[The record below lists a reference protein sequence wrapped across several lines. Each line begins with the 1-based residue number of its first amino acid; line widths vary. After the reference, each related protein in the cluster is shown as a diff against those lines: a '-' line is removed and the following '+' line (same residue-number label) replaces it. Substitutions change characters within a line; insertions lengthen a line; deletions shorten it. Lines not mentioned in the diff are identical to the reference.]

1 MELEGLHVFRD
12 SDSPRQRGSKRRHR
26 ATWNGGTLLAARKR
40 SNRGM
45 HLIKPELPVASRVAR
60 LQPIC
65 RKWISLIIAMLMSSL
80 APVGAH
86 ARCGVSESGV
96 PADSSLST
104 LWPRMETLGGTRS
117 ALARSG
123 VQIGATYITEVLG
136 NPSGGVKQSAHQDGL
151 LNVYLDAD
159 MEKMIGWK
167 GLCFHINGFQ
177 IQGTSIS
184 DENLLSIVSA
194 SDIEAFPSTRLDE
207 FWFEQKMLN
216 DKVSVRFGALAVDT
230 EFLIADSA
238 GAFIASTFGWT
249 TISSDN
255 LPYGGPIYPF
265 ASPGVRV
272 AIAPNDDF
280 KLMID
285 VNDDNPIGPCPDGL
299 DPGQCNE
306 NGLEFR
312 LDDPP
317 LLLVEADYS
326 YNKQA
331 RLAGTIKLGGWYDFG
346 KFADQRLDVH
356 GRLRGI
362 TGADPLLHDGT
373 YAVYG
378 VIDQLIYQLPGA
390 EEGRG
395 ISVFARA
402 VGSPADRNQVD
413 AYFDTGIVF
422 TGMLPRRPN
431 DVFGIGF
438 AYTGISADASAF
450 DRDSGLSV
458 IRNHEV
464 VLEISYTAQLIP
476 GWTLQPDFEY
486 IRNPGGHL
494 ADDTGTQA
502 IENATVLGVRTTI
515 SF

>member
-1 MELEGLHVFRD
+1 MHL
-12 SDSPRQRGSKRRHR
+12 SKP
-26 ATWNGGTLLAARKR
+26 TLPAAAR
-40 SNRGM
+40 
-45 HLIKPELPVASRVAR
+45 PAR
-60 LQPIC
+60 PRPACTRL
-65 RKWISLIIAMLMSSL
+65 SALIIAILMSSL
-80 APVGAH
+80 VPFGAH
-86 ARCGVSESGV
+86 ANCGVSANGV
-96 PADSSLST
+96 PEDSSLST
-104 LWPRMETLGGTRS
+104 LWPRMETLGGSRS
-117 ALARSG
+117 ALARAG
-123 VQIGATYITEVLG
+123 VGFGATYIIEVLG
-136 NPSGGVKQSAHQDGL
+136 NPSGGVKQSARQDSL
-151 LNVYLDAD
+151 LDVYMDVD

-167 GLCFHINGFQ
+167 GLCFHANGFQ

-184 DENLLSIVSA
+184 GENLFSIVSA

-207 FWFEQKMLN
+207 FWFEQTMLK

-238 GAFIASTFGWT
+238 GAFIANTFGWT

-255 LPYGGPIYPF
+255 LPFGGPIYPF
-265 ASPGVRV
+265 ATPGVFV
-272 AIAPNDDF
+272 AVEPNDRF

-285 VNDDNPIGPCPDGL
+285 VNDDNPAGGCPEGL

-306 NGLEFR
+306 SGLEFK

-326 YNKQA
+326 YNKN
-331 RLAGTIKLGGWYDFG
+331 AGLPGTVKLGGWYDFG

-356 GRLRGI
+356 RHLRGI
-362 TGADPLLHDGT
+362 TGADPLLHNGT
-373 YAVYG
+373 YALYG
-378 VIDQLIYQLPGA
+378 VIDQLIYQLSGA
-390 EEGRG
+390 KEGTG

-402 VGSPADRNQVD
+402 VVSPADRNQVD

-431 DVFGIGF
+431 DVLGIGF

-458 IRNHEV
+458 IRNHELL
-464 VLEISYTAQLIP
+464 LEISYTAEIVP
-476 GWTLQPDFEY
+476 GWTLQPDLEY
-486 IRNPGGHL
+486 IWNPGGHIP
-494 ADDTGTQA
+494 DDSGNRT
-502 IENATVLGVRTTI
+502 IENAIVMGVRTTI